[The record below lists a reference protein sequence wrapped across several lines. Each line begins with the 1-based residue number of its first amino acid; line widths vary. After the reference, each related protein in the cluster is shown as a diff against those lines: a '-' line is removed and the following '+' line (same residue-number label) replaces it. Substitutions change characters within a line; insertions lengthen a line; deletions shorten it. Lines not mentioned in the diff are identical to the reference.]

1 MTATKV
7 IVHVRIHAFPK
18 KPAQGRRHRLARPDD
33 GPPDAASG
41 FAEDLTIGIVYVGPR
56 DDYGWNQAHAVA
68 AKALAQV
75 PGVKVV
81 EEENVP
87 ETAAAGKTMESMVEL
102 DGAGLIFAT
111 SFGYYSPFM
120 VDAAKK
126 YPDVQFRHAAPL
138 WKDGDPKNAGS
149 YFGYL
154 DQAHYVNGVAAGLS
168 TKSNKLGFVA
178 AKPISTVLS
187 NINAFTLGAKSVNP
201 DANVQ
206 VIFTGDWSMPVR
218 EAEATNALIDAGA
231 DVITCHVDSPK
242 TVIQTAESRGVK
254 SAGHNASQADPAPKG
269 FITGAEY
276 KWETIYK
283 QFADTL
289 AKGGELP
296 NFLSGGYDLD
306 FVQNTPYGAG
316 ATPEAIAAADK
327 AKEDM
332 RAKKAIYVGPLKDN
346 QGNEVIPAGTSH
358 APYDPWID
366 QINFLVEGVTGSIT

>member
-1 MTATKV
+1 MS
-7 IVHVRIHAFPK
+7 AFSLNRRTLLK
-18 KPAQGRRHRLARPDD
+18 SAAIGSLGLTTGLLTRRPAF
-33 GPPDAASG
+33 AA
-41 FAEDLTIGIVYVGPR
+41 DLTIGIIYVGSR

-68 AKALAQV
+68 AKALAAV

-87 ETAAAGKTMESMVEL
+87 ETVAVAKTMESMVEL

-138 WKDGDPKNAGS
+138 WTDKDPKNAGS

-154 DQAHYVNGVAAGLS
+154 DQAHYIDGIAAGLS

-178 AKPISTVLS
+178 AKPISSVLS
-187 NINAFTLGAKSVNP
+187 NINSFAIGARKVNP
-201 DANVQ
+201 NATVQ

-218 EAEATNALIDAGA
+218 EAEATNALIDAGC

-242 TVIQTAESRGVK
+242 TVIQNAEAKGVK
-254 SAGHNASQADPAPKG
+254 SCGHNASQADLAPKG

-283 QFADTL
+283 QYADTL

-316 ATPEAIAAADK
+316 ATPEAIKAADAAKIEMK
-327 AKEDM
+327 AKVPV
-332 RAKKAIYVGPLKDN
+332 YVGPLKDN
-346 QGNEVIPAGTSH
+346 TGKEVIPAGTVH